1 MDGSVIQEFT
11 RPVEAMTLTE
21 CGSEIERLDRALARL
36 AEGRSEGSPETLQAR
51 RRQLLDALQLR
62 QPQSREDALAKFRWV
77 LYESRD
83 EPRLD
88 PAATDHLVFV
98 MKQVAAFPAKSIH

>member
-1 MDGSVIQEFT
+1 MDGSGFGEFT
-11 RPVEAMTLTE
+11 RPVEAMSLTE
-21 CGSEIERLDRALARL
+21 CGAEIERLDRALAKQ
-36 AEGRSEGSPETLQAR
+36 AEGQGAGSPATLEAR
-51 RRQLLDALQLR
+51 RRELLDALQLR

-98 MKQVAAFPAKSIH
+98 MKQVASFPAKSVH